1 MLRPSFMVLQF
12 EVGTKGLVSGFLV
25 GLRSFRKIQ
34 VKGGLKLAQGVGQD
48 SLRPSGHHSQYG
60 FRLEDILHLFS
71 RRSVFS
77 VLSNPSP
84 KPLIASA
91 LTT

>member
-1 MLRPSFMVLQF
+1 MRGRDWVLHAPSKFQLGFMILQF

-48 SLRPSGHHSQYG
+48 SLRPSGQK
-60 FRLEDILHLFS
+60 I
-71 RRSVFS
+71 SVW
-77 VLSNPSP
+77 VQ
-84 KPLIASA
+84 A
-91 LTT
+91 